1 MRTVR
6 VVPAYPVPDYGLVV
20 LRVLEDAGFEAWV
33 VGGWVRDA
41 LLGAPMHDVDVT
53 TSAPWQETERALRS
67 AGIEVHETGTAH
79 GTVTDVVEGMPVE
92 VTTYRVEGTY
102 SDRRHPDEV
111 RFVRDVREDL
121 ARRDFTVNAMAYHP
135 DRGLLDLFGGREDL
149 SRGVVRAV
157 GDPYRRFEEDALRVL
172 RAVRFACR
180 LGFEVEPRTQAALVA
195 CAPELDGIARERV
208 GQEMD
213 GIIASGRVS
222 WALNNEFDVLA
233 RAVPALIPMRGM
245 DQRSPYHAYD
255 LLEHTARVCAGV
267 EAFSGG
273 APTQALRWAALLH
286 DAGKPMCA
294 SVDENGRGHF
304 RDHQRAG
311 AILCKD
317 ALLGLALPHEV
328 ADRAAALVRYHD
340 RHLSASPAGV
350 RRLLRRLDQARPG
363 EAPALAY
370 QLLDLQRAD
379 AIAKA
384 WPCAQRAVELDVFER
399 ALSGE
404 LSRGTAFRVRD
415 LAVGGGDV
423 MRALG
428 VAPGP
433 EVGQA
438 LSALLDD
445 VIYGRVENSREAL
458 LAWLYEKR

>member
-6 VVPAYPVPDYGLVV
+6 VVPAYPVPDYGLRV
-20 LRVLEDAGFEAWV
+20 LRALEDAGFETWV

-53 TSAPWQETERALRS
+53 TSAPWQETERVLRA

-79 GTVTDVVEGMPVE
+79 GTVTAVIDGQPVEG
-92 VTTYRVEGTY
+92 TTYRVEGTY

-213 GIIASGRVS
+213 GIVASGRVS

-273 APTQALRWAALLH
+273 APMQALRWAALLH

>member
-1 MRTVR
+1 MQTVR
-6 VVPAYPVPDYGLVV
+6 DAPAYPVPDYGLRV
-20 LRVLEDAGFEAWV
+20 LHALEDAGFEAWV

-41 LLGAPMHDVDVT
+41 LLGAHMHDIDVT
-53 TSAPWQETERALRS
+53 TSAPWQETERVLRA

-79 GTVTDVVEGMPVE
+79 GTVTAVIDGQPVE

-149 SRGVVRAV
+149 ARSVVRAV

-195 CAPELDGIARERV
+195 CAPELDDIARERV
-208 GQEMD
+208 GQEMN
-213 GIIASGRVS
+213 GVVASGRVS
-222 WALNNEFDVLA
+222 WALRNEFDVLA
-233 RAVPALIPMRGM
+233 RAVPALMPMRGLN
-245 DQRSPYHAYD
+245 QRSPYHAYD

-267 EAFSGG
+267 EAFAGG
-273 APTQALRWAALLH
+273 VPTQALRWAALLH

-311 AILCKD
+311 AVLCKD

-328 ADRAAALVRYHD
+328 AGRAAALVRYHD

-363 EAPALAY
+363 EAPTLAY

-384 WPCAQRAVELDVFER
+384 RPYAQRAVELGAFEQ
-399 ALSGE
+399 ALSAE
-404 LSRGTAFRVRD
+404 LLHGAAFRVRD

-423 MRALG
+423 MRELG
-428 VAPGP
+428 IAPGP
-433 EVGQA
+433 EVGNA

-458 LAWLYEKR
+458 LAWLREKE

>member
-1 MRTVR
+1 MMAVQEA
-6 VVPAYPVPDYGLVV
+6 PAYPVPDYGLRV
-20 LRVLEDAGFEAWV
+20 LRALEDAGFEAWV

-79 GTVTDVVEGMPVE
+79 GTVTAVVEGMPVE

>member
-1 MRTVR
+1 MAVQEA
-6 VVPAYPVPDYGLVV
+6 PAYPVPDYGLRV
-20 LRVLEDAGFEAWV
+20 LRALEDAGFEAWV

-79 GTVTDVVEGMPVE
+79 GTVTAVVEGMPVE

>member
-1 MRTVR
+1 MMAVQEA
-6 VVPAYPVPDYGLVV
+6 PAYPVPDYGLVV

-79 GTVTDVVEGMPVE
+79 GTVTAVVEGMPVE

>member
-6 VVPAYPVPDYGLVV
+6 VVPAYPVPDYGLRV
-20 LRVLEDAGFEAWV
+20 LRALEDAGFEAWV

-53 TSAPWQETERALRS
+53 TSAPWQETERVLRA

-79 GTVTDVVEGMPVE
+79 GTVTAVVEGMPVE

-213 GIIASGRVS
+213 GIVASGRVS

-245 DQRSPYHAYD
+245 DQRSPYHAYN

>member
-1 MRTVR
+1 MMAVQEA
-6 VVPAYPVPDYGLVV
+6 PAYPVPDYGLVV

-79 GTVTDVVEGMPVE
+79 GTVTAVVEGMPVE

-213 GIIASGRVS
+213 GIVASGRVS

-245 DQRSPYHAYD
+245 DQRSPYHAYN

>member
-1 MRTVR
+1 MAVQEA
-6 VVPAYPVPDYGLVV
+6 PAYPVPDYGLVV

-79 GTVTDVVEGMPVE
+79 GTVTAVVEGMPVE

-213 GIIASGRVS
+213 GIVASGRVS

-245 DQRSPYHAYD
+245 DQRSPYHAYN

>member
-1 MRTVR
+1 MAVQEA
-6 VVPAYPVPDYGLVV
+6 PAYPVPDYGLVV

-79 GTVTDVVEGMPVE
+79 GTVTAVVEGMPVE

-213 GIIASGRVS
+213 GIVASGRVS

>member
-1 MRTVR
+1 MMAVQEA
-6 VVPAYPVPDYGLVV
+6 PAYPVPDYGLVV

-79 GTVTDVVEGMPVE
+79 GTVTAVVEGMPVE

-213 GIIASGRVS
+213 GIVASGRVS

>member
-1 MRTVR
+1 MMAVQEA
-6 VVPAYPVPDYGLVV
+6 PAYPVPDYGLVV

-53 TSAPWQETERALRS
+53 TSAPWQETERVLRA

-79 GTVTDVVEGMPVE
+79 GTVTAVVEGMPVE

-213 GIIASGRVS
+213 GIVASGRVS

-245 DQRSPYHAYD
+245 DQRSPYHAYN

>member
-79 GTVTDVVEGMPVE
+79 GTVTAVVEGMPVE

-245 DQRSPYHAYD
+245 DQRSPYHAYN

>member
-6 VVPAYPVPDYGLVV
+6 VVPAYPVPDYGLRV
-20 LRVLEDAGFEAWV
+20 LRALEDAGFETWV

-53 TSAPWQETERALRS
+53 TSAPWQETERVLRA

-79 GTVTDVVEGMPVE
+79 GTVTAVIDGQPVE

-172 RAVRFACR
+172 RAVRVACR

-213 GIIASGRVS
+213 GIVASGRVS

-273 APTQALRWAALLH
+273 APMQALRWAALLH

>member
-1 MRTVR
+1 MAVQEA
-6 VVPAYPVPDYGLVV
+6 PAYPVPDYGLRV
-20 LRVLEDAGFEAWV
+20 LRALEDAGFEAWV

-79 GTVTDVVEGMPVE
+79 GTVTAVIDGQPVE

-213 GIIASGRVS
+213 GIVASGRVS

-423 MRALG
+423 IRALG

>member
-1 MRTVR
+1 MAVQEA
-6 VVPAYPVPDYGLVV
+6 PAYPVPDYGLRV

-53 TSAPWQETERALRS
+53 TSAPWQETERVLRA

-79 GTVTDVVEGMPVE
+79 GTVTAVVEGMPVE

-213 GIIASGRVS
+213 GIVASGRVS

>member
-6 VVPAYPVPDYGLVV
+6 VVPAYPVPDYGLRV
-20 LRVLEDAGFEAWV
+20 LRALEDAGFEAWV

-53 TSAPWQETERALRS
+53 TSAPWQETERVLRA

-79 GTVTDVVEGMPVE
+79 GTVTAVVEGMPVE